1 MKKNLWKY
9 GCTLLA
15 GSILILNITGCGR
28 VTAESLMNS
37 MSENM
42 SKVNDYKIDMSADL
56 NASGSMSGVTLDV
69 QAGLD
74 IALQLNVEP
83 QILYAD
89 GNIWFKTLGME
100 QKIDVASYSMKEDP
114 DIINYF
120 QIGKSEWKR
129 NTITNPENDPD
140 VNIYNE
146 LTDLSVNLELE
157 DHTSQLED
165 IECYKLKGLLDT
177 NALRKMADSLYDQF
191 DEAANIYKDV
201 NWAEIE
207 IPIEFYVSKKEKMP
221 VKISVELKPLL
232 MGLMKSI
239 DDQKDLS
246 INCDHLTLNF
256 IYSSF
261 GEIGT
266 ISLPQEIK
274 DIQTEK
280 TSEAMNSETENITTK
295 TI

>member
-15 GSILILNITGCGR
+15 GSFLILNITGCGK
-28 VTAESLMNS
+28 VTAESLVNS

-42 SKVNDYKIDMSADL
+42 SKVKDYKIDMTADL
-56 NASGSMSGVTLDV
+56 KASGSMSGVTLDV

-74 IALQLNVEP
+74 MALQLNVDP
-83 QILYAD
+83 QILYTD
-89 GNIWFKTLGME
+89 GNIWFKALGME
-100 QKIDVASYSMKEDP
+100 QKIDIASYSMKEDP
-114 DIINYF
+114 DIISYF
-120 QIGKSEWKR
+120 QIGKSEWKK
-129 NTITNPENDPD
+129 NSITNPENNPD
-140 VNIYNE
+140 ENIYNE
-146 LTDLSVNLELE
+146 LKDLSVNLELE
-157 DHTSQLED
+157 DQTSQVED

-177 NALRKMADSLYDQF
+177 NALRKMTDSLYDQF
-191 DEAANIYKDV
+191 DEVADIYKDV
-201 NWAEIE
+201 DWAGIE

-232 MGLMKSI
+232 MGLMKSFE
-239 DDQKDLS
+239 DQKDLN

-274 DIQTEK
+274 DIQTEQS
-280 TSEAMNSETENITTK
+280 SEAITSETEPITA
-295 TI
+295 